1 MLTHHTL
8 QKNSALLPL
17 MALLLASLV
26 IEGCTKR
33 EFNLNED
40 TALTGTLD
48 PAFAV
53 PLVHGTWSFGEV
65 LDAIEIPATLET
77 DASGEI
83 TAIFP
88 FDAFQTSPIQLVPL
102 SESADAD
109 LVLNEEQAMALSLL
123 PAGEEIDV
131 DFSNA
136 FEVPMPEL
144 AEVDSVWFG
153 GGALTISMESALPL
167 NLTAVGVCENLVIEG
182 QPLTVELGLLAGSS
196 TTDLSIPMS
205 DVTLMGTGAEG
216 VTLGWA
222 WSVVLASTGQS
233 VDPGEALSIQTTF
246 EEVDVTGAFGKFSS
260 ELSHPIEARMAMPEV
275 TSWDPA
281 LFYLSAPRLVF
292 EVKNSFGIDLGLN
305 IAELAL
311 VDGQNTTL
319 LEGPAIDNFPDLAG
333 AAAVGD
339 TAWTVHVL
347 DNAGMDP
354 DLSDVMNSAPDSL
367 QLVGTV
373 DVLPPA
379 VGGQFA
385 TATDMLSC
393 TGALEVPLAGWA
405 QGVTWRDTLDT
416 PISEELRAG
425 VAPPLDWMD
434 VASLTFRFI
443 VDNGWPLELNGSM
456 NFINAAGDSLLAGPG
471 MLIPGGADVPAT
483 ATVDYTLDR
492 ALALELMEMDCAG
505 VAVAWTL
512 ATTDAAS
519 GQTVQ
524 VYDQDA
530 MSMHIAAKVECQ
542 IDPTP

>member
-1 MLTHHTL
+1 
-8 QKNSALLPL
+8 

-65 LDAIEIPATLET
+65 LDAIEIPAMLET

-153 GGALTISMESALPL
+153 GGTLTISMESALPL

-205 DVTLMGTGAEG
+205 ALPS
-216 VTLGWA
+216 WA
-222 WSVVLASTGQS
+222 RVRK
-233 VDPGEALSIQTTF
+233 E
-246 EEVDVTGAFGKFSS
+246 
-260 ELSHPIEARMAMPEV
+260 
-275 TSWDPA
+275 
-281 LFYLSAPRLVF
+281 
-292 EVKNSFGIDLGLN
+292 
-305 IAELAL
+305 
-311 VDGQNTTL
+311 
-319 LEGPAIDNFPDLAG
+319 
-333 AAAVGD
+333 
-339 TAWTVHVL
+339 
-347 DNAGMDP
+347 
-354 DLSDVMNSAPDSL
+354 
-367 QLVGTV
+367 
-373 DVLPPA
+373 
-379 VGGQFA
+379 
-385 TATDMLSC
+385 
-393 TGALEVPLAGWA
+393 
-405 QGVTWRDTLDT
+405 
-416 PISEELRAG
+416 
-425 VAPPLDWMD
+425 
-434 VASLTFRFI
+434 
-443 VDNGWPLELNGSM
+443 
-456 NFINAAGDSLLAGPG
+456 
-471 MLIPGGADVPAT
+471 
-483 ATVDYTLDR
+483 
-492 ALALELMEMDCAG
+492 
-505 VAVAWTL
+505 
-512 ATTDAAS
+512 
-519 GQTVQ
+519 
-524 VYDQDA
+524 
-530 MSMHIAAKVECQ
+530 
-542 IDPTP
+542 